1 MEEDYLPHTR
11 ISTYIDS
18 TIKKFGDLVSY
29 LWLVL
34 LILIVLNVVRR
45 YIFSEGSIEL
55 EEIQWHLYSIGF
67 LAGLSFAYQ
76 ADSHIRVD
84 ILRTYFSPELQAWI
98 EIYGTILF
106 LMPFVAF
113 TLIYSVPF
121 VQASWALA
129 EVSPSPGGLPY
140 RWLIKAALPL
150 GFGFLLLC
158 SFSRLHRVWFFLFSE
173 ESDFGNK

>member
-11 ISTYIDS
+11 VSKYIDS
-18 TIKKFGDLVSY
+18 TIKNFGDLVSY

-34 LILIVLNVVRR
+34 LLLIILNVVRR

-55 EEIQWHLYSIGF
+55 EEIQWHLYSTGF

-76 ADSHIRVD
+76 ADTHIRVD
-84 ILRTYFSPELQAWI
+84 ILRPHFSPELQAWI

-106 LMPFVAF
+106 LIPFVAF
-113 TLIYSVPF
+113 ILIHSVPF
-121 VQASWALA
+121 VQASWALG

-150 GFGFLLLC
+150 GFGLLLLC
-158 SFSRLHRVWFFLFSE
+158 SFSRLYRVWFFLFSE
-173 ESDFGNK
+173 GSDFGNK